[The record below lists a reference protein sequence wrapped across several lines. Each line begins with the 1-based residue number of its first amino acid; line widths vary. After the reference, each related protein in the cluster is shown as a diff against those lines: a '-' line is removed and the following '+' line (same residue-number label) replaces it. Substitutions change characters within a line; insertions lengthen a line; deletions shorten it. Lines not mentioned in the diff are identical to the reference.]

1 MFKSILTGTVN
12 CLILF
17 MLVGIAGKTNAS
29 PIDNPRADEIYQ
41 LFDSGDFLPEERV
54 NELLT
59 EYKNSLAIDDSIRQ
73 QLFIRLSCWNLP
85 AETPEQLKAAVAYAD
100 EYLRIYSKPS
110 PSLIQIDLQFCKAW
124 NLHFLNKN
132 KELFDDLN
140 TAIDNAYLLEDPRL
154 IADGRS
160 IRGTILSYMGNFSAA
175 LEDLI
180 TAQNLYESLNLPYW
194 ANVNLGELANSYRRF
209 GDAKNALKY
218 QLKLE
223 QYYLQHKQP
232 YAATQANIDIA
243 YSLEELGQYQEA
255 IKRFQTSHAFWLKE
269 NEPIAA
275 ANLLV
280 HIGGNLI
287 KLQRLAEAQKQLEQ
301 AAKHITS
308 NNDGSYGY
316 LNLYLADT
324 HYQQGNNE
332 LALAYA
338 QKALDAFT
346 ENDNTRGLNQALMIT
361 SKIYG
366 SLAQWDNAYQSLLSY
381 IDSHLELDKQ
391 TMSDRNTE
399 MQTRFNTDKI
409 QSENEW
415 LVQRDKDK
423 EQQLQIL
430 QRNEQMQIIIIILVA
445 IILVI
450 VSVFAY
456 KQLMRKKQFK
466 VLALTDDLTKL
477 SNRRD
482 TYAQGQHFLKAAQQS
497 AKPFSIISFDAD
509 HFKKVNDTLGHEIGD
524 KVLVKLASICSSM
537 MRETDVVG
545 RVGGEE
551 FLVLLPNIDK
561 TKAIEI
567 ANRLIDTIANYDW
580 SQLSPHLE
588 QTISAG
594 VASYSNETELS
605 PLLLKAD
612 KALYSA
618 KAAGRNCVKAE

>member
-41 LFDSGDFLPEERV
+41 LFDSGKFLSDDDISK
-54 NELLT
+54 LLQ
-59 EYKNSLAIDDSIRQ
+59 EYKDSLASNDVARQ
-73 QLFIRLSCWNLP
+73 QLHTRLTCWNLP
-85 AETPEQLKAAVAYAD
+85 ADNSEQMKAAVRFAD
-100 EYLRIYSKPS
+100 EHLKIYHQAT
-110 PSLIQIDLQFCKAW
+110 PSLIQIDLQLCKTW
-124 NLHFLNKN
+124 FLHYLGKN
-132 KELFDDLN
+132 DTLFADLD

-180 TAQNLYESLNLPYW
+180 TAQNLYETLNLPYW

-209 GDAKNALKY
+209 GDAENALKY

-223 QYYLQHKQP
+223 QYYRQQNQLF
-232 YAATQANIDIA
+232 AANKINNEIA
-243 YSLEELGQYQEA
+243 MSLEELARYQEA
-255 IKRFQTSHAFWLKE
+255 IVRYQKGRDFWLSE
-269 NEPIAA
+269 NEITAA
-275 ANLLV
+275 ADASIS
-280 HIGGNLI
+280 IGGNLI
-287 KLQRLAEAQKQLEQ
+287 HLNRLDEAKAILEQ
-301 AAKHITS
+301 AEKQIKS
-308 NNDGSYGY
+308 DNEGSYSY
-316 LNLYLADT
+316 MNLYLANV
-324 HYQQGNNE
+324 HNKLNNNTQ
-332 LALAYA
+332 ALEYI
-338 QKALDAFT
+338 QKAEQAFSDS
-346 ENDNTRGLNQALMIT
+346 ENARGLNSALRLK
-361 SKIYG
+361 SQIYQD
-366 SLAQWDNAYQSLLSY
+366 LALWQEAYNSLLAY
-381 IDSHLELDKQ
+381 VDSHLALDKQ